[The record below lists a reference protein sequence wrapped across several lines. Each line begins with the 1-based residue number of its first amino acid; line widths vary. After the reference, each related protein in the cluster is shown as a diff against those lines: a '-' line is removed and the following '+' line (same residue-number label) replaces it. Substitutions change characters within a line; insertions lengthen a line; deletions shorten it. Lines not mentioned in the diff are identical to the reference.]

1 VSVAICLLL
10 YSFVVAV
17 FGPRLLVRLTRTVV
31 APRLAVTAWLAA
43 ISSVLISWAV
53 AVGFLAVDVMRHW
66 GRPGRVVNICI
77 ATLRQVA
84 SGGSGLLLQ
93 AALLSLTAAATAAL
107 GVVGLRLGRSLLRA
121 RTRTHQHAMQTRV
134 VGRRVDGL
142 DAVVLD
148 APERAAYCVA
158 GRPNTIVVTSAA
170 LDALDDRHLSAVLAH
185 ERAHLAGHHHQILSV
200 TRGLAAILPWID
212 LFTTAD
218 HEVARLLEMCA
229 DDAAARRHG
238 SRTLLRALLALS
250 GCAPLPRGALGA
262 TGVDVVARAER
273 LATPVAAGDR
283 LWGRTVLGMATLL
296 VAAGPLLTG
305 LLAAFGLAACTLP

>member
-1 VSVAICLLL
+1 VSVGICLLL
-10 YSFVVAV
+10 YSFVIAV
-17 FGPRLLVRLTRTVV
+17 FAPRVLVRLTRTVV
-31 APRLAVTAWLAA
+31 APGLAVTAWLAA
-43 ISSVLISWAV
+43 IGSVLTSWAV
-53 AVGFLAVDVMRHW
+53 AVGFLAIDVMRHW
-66 GRPGRVVNICI
+66 DQPGRVVNICI

-84 SGGSGLLLQ
+84 SGSSGLWLQ

-107 GVVGLRLGRSLLRA
+107 GTVGVRLGRSLLRA

-148 APERAAYCVA
+148 APHRAAYCVA

-170 LDALDDRHLSAVLAH
+170 LDALDDRHLRAVLAH
-185 ERAHLAGHHHQILSV
+185 EQAHLAGHHHQVLSV
-200 TRGLAAILPWID
+200 TRGLAAILSRMN
-212 LFTTAD
+212 LFTSAD
-218 HEVARLLEMCA
+218 REVARLLEMCA

-238 SRTLLRALLALS
+238 PHTLLRALLALS

-283 LWGRTVLGMATLL
+283 LWGRAVLSMATLL
-296 VAAGPLLTG
+296 VAGGPLLTA
-305 LLAAFGLAACTLP
+305 LLAAIGLAACTLP